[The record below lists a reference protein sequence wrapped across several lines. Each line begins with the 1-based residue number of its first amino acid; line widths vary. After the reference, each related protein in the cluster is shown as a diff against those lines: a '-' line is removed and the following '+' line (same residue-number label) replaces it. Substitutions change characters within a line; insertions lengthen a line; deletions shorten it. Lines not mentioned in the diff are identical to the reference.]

1 MRSIFSIFTKSPSA
15 PILPFVMQDVE
26 NMCNKDDQL
35 GNKRQ
40 FSICFKVCMA
50 LVTILALVG
59 IGVGAYFGI
68 TSYMTC
74 PPVDTTSVSDG
85 YSIEM
90 DVPLPANRGEPTM
103 RTILFRGKLSHIE
116 MLKICKI
123 IDKGSGPPLEW
134 FGKAYLDETDEAAFD
149 EIIQSNAYF
158 IFDNI
163 ASDSQLMWTGCYFK
177 YNSNTNEWE
186 QNCKTTLSKLTE
198 FNNFCN
204 KTGWSQEL
212 TQLQT
217 DQEKE
222 RIFIVKDYSSS
233 NNGCWQ
239 LFTAKMLSTKLR
251 QTHNYTPL
259 LPFVCL
265 SKV

>member
-1 MRSIFSIFTKSPSA
+1 MRSIFSIYTETQA
-15 PILPFVMQDVE
+15 PILPFTMQDTGSS
-26 NMCNKDDQL
+26 NKDDQL

-50 LVTILALVG
+50 LFIILALVG
-59 IGVGAYFGI
+59 TGVGAYFGI
-68 TSYMTC
+68 NR
-74 PPVDTTSVSDG
+74 PPVDATSVRNA

-186 QNCKTTLSKLTE
+186 QNCKTTSPKLTE
-198 FNNFCN
+198 FN
-204 KTGWSQEL
+204 
-212 TQLQT
+212 
-217 DQEKE
+217 KE
-222 RIFIVKDYSSS
+222 TRGF
-233 NNGCWQ
+233 
-239 LFTAKMLSTKLR
+239 
-251 QTHNYTPL
+251 
-259 LPFVCL
+259 
-265 SKV
+265 